1 MNLTQWITSIMEQL
15 GYFGIA
21 LLMFLDN
28 IFPPIPSEI
37 IMPSAGYTA
46 SQGQL
51 LLVGV
56 VIAGCIGSLVAA
68 ALLYWVGYT
77 FNYERIF
84 RFVDRYGKFLFLK
97 SVDVKK
103 SLDWF
108 EQYGHRIVFFG
119 RMIPAVRSL
128 ISIPAGMSHMPF
140 WKFMFYSS
148 LGTIIWTTFLAS
160 VGFYFG
166 ENQILMQQIFSQASY
181 IILSLLAIF
190 LLWLA
195 YRRYLHKRKSF

>member
-56 VIAGCIGSLVAA
+56 VIAGCIGSLIAA
-68 ALLYWVGYT
+68 ALLYWVNSTAIGLY
-77 FNYERIF
+77 
-84 RFVDRYGKFLFLK
+84 FL
-97 SVDVKK
+97 D
-103 SLDWF
+103 
-108 EQYGHRIVFFG
+108 
-119 RMIPAVRSL
+119 A
-128 ISIPAGMSHMPF
+128 
-140 WKFMFYSS
+140 
-148 LGTIIWTTFLAS
+148 
-160 VGFYFG
+160 
-166 ENQILMQQIFSQASY
+166 
-181 IILSLLAIF
+181 
-190 LLWLA
+190 
-195 YRRYLHKRKSF
+195 

>member
-56 VIAGCIGSLVAA
+56 VIAGCIGSLIAA
-68 ALLYWVGYT
+68 ALL
-77 FNYERIF
+77 
-84 RFVDRYGKFLFLK
+84 
-97 SVDVKK
+97 
-103 SLDWF
+103 
-108 EQYGHRIVFFG
+108 
-119 RMIPAVRSL
+119 
-128 ISIPAGMSHMPF
+128 
-140 WKFMFYSS
+140 
-148 LGTIIWTTFLAS
+148 
-160 VGFYFG
+160 
-166 ENQILMQQIFSQASY
+166 
-181 IILSLLAIF
+181 
-190 LLWLA
+190 
-195 YRRYLHKRKSF
+195 

>member
-1 MNLTQWITSIMEQL
+1 MIKREVPYISYQDFLLKVLEMTEFLTYHRKKILVVFVIS
-15 GYFGIA
+15 A
-21 LLMFLDN
+21 L
-28 IFPPIPSEI
+28 
-37 IMPSAGYTA
+37 
-46 SQGQL
+46 
-51 LLVGV
+51 
-56 VIAGCIGSLVAA
+56 
-68 ALLYWVGYT
+68 
-77 FNYERIF
+77 
-84 RFVDRYGKFLFLK
+84 
-97 SVDVKK
+97 
-103 SLDWF
+103 
-108 EQYGHRIVFFG
+108 
-119 RMIPAVRSL
+119 L

-195 YRRYLHKRKSF
+195 YRRYRHKRKSY